1 MINTCATVDPDHR
14 SARRKWS
21 ISETGV
27 GCCYDGDDDGND
39 NDDDDDNDGGV
50 MVLVRTEDRGLK
62 SLQLVAKKLV
72 VGGWLKL
79 ATPRKR
85 SFREEIGEAF
95 GGIAAL
101 HLLFSSFCISVF
113 MFNYLPPIESTDL
126 KSRWDSILWELAATD
141 TVPDRQ
147 HDN

>member
-27 GCCYDGDDDGND
+27 GCCYDDDDGND
-39 NDDDDDNDGGV
+39 NDDDDDDDDGGV

-95 GGIAAL
+95 GGTYG
-101 HLLFSSFCISVF
+101 HSYS
-113 MFNYLPPIESTDL
+113 PPIIFVFL
-126 KSRWDSILWELAATD
+126 YICVHVQLLATN
-141 TVPDRQ
+141 RI
-147 HDN
+147 N

>member
-1 MINTCATVDPDHR
+1 MINTCVTVDPDHR
-14 SARRKWS
+14 SARQKWS

-27 GCCYDGDDDGND
+27 GCCC
-39 NDDDDDNDGGV
+39 DDDDDNDDYDDGGV

-95 GGIAAL
+95 GGTYGHSCSPPI
-101 HLLFSSFCISVF
+101 ISVF
-113 MFNYLPPIESTDL
+113 LYICVYVQL
-126 KSRWDSILWELAATD
+126 LATN
-141 TVPDRQ
+141 RI
-147 HDN
+147 N